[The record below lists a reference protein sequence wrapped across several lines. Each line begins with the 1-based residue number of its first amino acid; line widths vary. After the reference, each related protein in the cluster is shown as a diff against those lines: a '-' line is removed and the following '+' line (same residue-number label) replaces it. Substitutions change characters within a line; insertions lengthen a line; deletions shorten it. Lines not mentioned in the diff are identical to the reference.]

1 MNIARSNDGGKT
13 WSQPIVRHRD
23 KTQTEH
29 GFVSLI
35 PLSDGPLGAVW
46 LDSTLSSYGHIIV
59 PFVLIGL
66 GIYIII
72 ESGTLKLFGVF
83 K

>member
-1 MNIARSNDGGKT
+1 MGGFFIG
-13 WSQPIVRHRD
+13 SQR
-23 KTQTEH
+23 
-29 GFVSLI
+29 
-35 PLSDGPLGAVW
+35 AVKR
-46 LDSTLSSYGHIIV
+46 TLSSYGHIIV

-66 GIYIII
+66 GIHIII